1 MSMFEEAR
9 ALAVTMK
16 MRGFNQ
22 KEMARSLGVSPSYVA
37 NKLRLLSLSEEI
49 QKDIIAN
56 GLSERHAR
64 ALLRL
69 KNERDRQKVLK
80 EAIKSNLTVA
90 ETEELV
96 DTCCRS
102 GRIGNVQKTNLFL
115 ESLDTSIAS
124 LQKSGIITEKH
135 MVCEKDKIMITICIT
150 KHFVNL

>member
-1 MSMFEEAR
+1 MSMFDEAR

-22 KEMARSLGVSPSYVA
+22 KEMAQSLGVSQSYVA
-37 NKLRLLSLSEEI
+37 NKLRLLSLSEEM

-56 GLSERHAR
+56 SLSERHAR

-69 KNERDRQKVLK
+69 KDERERQKVLK

-90 ETEELV
+90 ETEALV
-96 DTCCRS
+96 DTCYRS
-102 GRIGNVQKTNLFL
+102 SQIGSGQKTNLFL

-124 LQKSGIITEKH
+124 LKNSGVRTEKQ
-135 MVCEKDKIMITICIT
+135 VIQKDGKILITICI
-150 KHFVNL
+150 NR